1 MKKVNNP
8 PLLESD
14 KQRKP
19 LEGETTPDSARAKA
33 AAFAAQEKARQQ
45 KYLGSAKKQP
55 VVDL

>member
-33 AAFAAQEKARQQ
+33 AAFAAQEKARQP
-45 KYLGSAKKQP
+45 KYLGSAKK
-55 VVDL
+55 